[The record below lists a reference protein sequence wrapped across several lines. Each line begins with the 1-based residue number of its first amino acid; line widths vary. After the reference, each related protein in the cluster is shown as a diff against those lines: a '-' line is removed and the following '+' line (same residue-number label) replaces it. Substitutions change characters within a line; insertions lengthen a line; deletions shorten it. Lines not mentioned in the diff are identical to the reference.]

1 MKRCKLAMIVG
12 AVLAT
17 TLPSTVFAAEVE
29 EEKVEEDKIEY
40 IQVTGSRI
48 QRTDLETVKPVS
60 IISAEDIAATGL
72 NDIAAVLA
80 QSNFNS
86 SGSNV
91 GASNNSAGN
100 FSSSNLRG
108 LGSNRTLT
116 LVNGRR
122 VAGAASLS
130 GSSTNLNMIPLEA
143 VERIEILRDGAS
155 SIYGSDAMG
164 GVINIITKSDFEGLN
179 ISANV
184 AIPTRG
190 GAEDFGG
197 SMTFGSSTDK
207 SSLMFIIEHQQQRSL
222 KGGERDHLDSEYA
235 TRRYSSRYSPW
246 GSYWDYNKE
255 SYFPGPNCPEEN
267 IYIRDN
273 GQKTCGYD
281 VMDGKTYLPERQKTS
296 MFSNFSYQLTD
307 DLEFYTTVLYT
318 YDKSFTSASPMWA
331 WGDMAPDNPNNPTYG
346 TADESWVEYY
356 SYLQDSV
363 PREFTFDSHL
373 FDINTGLIYT
383 VDAGTLSMNLAYSQD
398 SFNQKSE
405 YYLIADKFK
414 AAVDNGDYNPFEY
427 AGGPNATK
435 DVLDSFRHTQSR
447 NGENIS
453 QGVVIDWAAALPF
466 ELPAGEVGY
475 SVGVEYRDIKQRD
488 EQDSLSNSGNV
499 VGAYGGDVVGGR
511 QYRAAFLEVEVP
523 LHETVTLTAATRYD
537 DYSLPD
543 QGQLS
548 SSAGI
553 RFQPFENLVLRTS
566 YSEGFRV
573 ASVEEVTGA
582 ESVGYFDLV
591 DPKYCNPVPKEE
603 RAESDLC
610 DTENIRVR
618 YFANPEVE
626 PETSAQISAGFA
638 WDIIENIDLT
648 VDYWTIEIENE
659 ITSIGARTILDE
671 EYLGN
676 LGNYSG
682 LYVNRDLDPDATR
695 EITEIGSTVTN
706 YLGSDKSGVDLSF
719 NSKFDMDAAGELTFR
734 LDASLNLT
742 NEFQKTRE
750 EPVYDYVGYWQN
762 PEYRATFN
770 AHYRLEDLQ
779 AYMNVR
785 YVDGFLGESPVE
797 EANGEDFNDVG
808 SMITYDFGVQ
818 YQFADYGDLSLI
830 LINAF
835 DNLPEVNDDLWNGY
849 LPGFHSITGRTVQMK
864 YSITF

>member
-648 VDYWTIEIENE
+648 VDYWAIEIENE